1 MVAILGRPALVYG
14 IALGA
19 VTGSCALWLGS
30 AFNPLPAGL
39 LELFHW
45 PFRIVGLLAVA
56 GFLSVWALAVLVV
69 GPAKHRLCAV
79 VVALS
84 LVSATAWI
92 RIYTDLG
99 VFALDGARYWVAK
112 ANASENANERQN
124 RLRLVLSATQ
134 FGAHIAEGAVAAYPP
149 HRQAVLFDSLASTTD
164 SPLWRRRYR
173 KLEDRARYA
182 RGMLPIPSLQQ
193 TPPPR

>member
-1 MVAILGRPALVYG
+1 MIAILGRPPVVYG

-19 VTGSCALWLGS
+19 LAGSCALWLGS
-30 AFNPLPAGL
+30 AFGPPPAGL

-45 PFRIVGLLAVA
+45 PFRILGLLAVT

-84 LVSATAWI
+84 LVSGIAWI
-92 RIYTDLG
+92 RIHTDLG
-99 VFALDGARYWVAK
+99 VFALGGARYWIAK
-112 ANASENANERQN
+112 ADASESAGERQ
-124 RLRLVLSATQ
+124 RHLRLVLSATQ
-134 FGAHIAEGAVAAYPP
+134 YGANIAEGAVAAYPP
-149 HRQAVLFDSLASTTD
+149 HRQAVLFDSLASTTE

-173 KLEDRARYA
+173 ELGQRARHV
-182 RGMLPIPSLQQ
+182 RGMLPIPSGILKE
-193 TPPPR
+193 